1 MDTNRKDLT
10 QESIAIIESSARTM
24 FLREVSS
31 IVKGMPHWS
40 KMSEHEQR
48 RVLDQISSAS
58 TTLVKQMVEACAADG
73 RKCVQ
78 VLVDTVKI
86 KGGITV
92 TLTAQQTPENI
103 HDLGTAAGL
112 QGYFVPVDASKQ
124 LETDVSLKADPDQ
137 PELVDVTEAMSTI
150 LPAADRIRITEG
162 GKVNLIVQG
171 TQMPLEDVEDD
182 AELDALADAFGLD
195 TDADVEDIILAIQE
209 AVGDGSFVTYDKRIV
224 DELDNGAVLT
234 DDTTMK
240 VLEADEAA
248 G

>member
-1 MDTNRKDLT
+1 MDANRTDLT
-10 QESIAIIESSARTM
+10 QESVTIIEATSRTL

-40 KMSEHEQR
+40 KMNESEQR
-48 RVLDQISSAS
+48 RVLDQISAAS
-58 TTLVKQMVEACAADG
+58 TTVVKQMVEACAADG

-112 QGYFVPVDASKQ
+112 RGYFVPLDASKQ
-124 LETDVSLKADPDQ
+124 LETDEKLTADPDQ
-137 PELVDVTEAMSTI
+137 PELVDVTDAVSTI

-171 TQMPLEDVEDD
+171 TQMPLEDIEDD
-182 AELDALADAFGLD
+182 AELDALAEAFDLD
-195 TDADVEDIILAIQE
+195 TDADVEDIIQAIQV
-209 AVGDGSFVTYDKRIV
+209 AVGEGSFVTYDKR
-224 DELDNGAVLT
+224 DNAIEAPAEEDT
-234 DDTTMK
+234 DG
-240 VLEADEAA
+240 EQAA
-248 G
+248 